1 MRAKDIQ
8 TDTHTDTHMTT
19 TICFWGSA
27 HRGITTMNLYA
38 QYLYCITAWSSVQ
51 VTFSAFFLY
60 MYTKNVVGYFCWS
73 WVRVHT
79 TKTKIAGSTAL
90 LGVASNGPEI

>member
-1 MRAKDIQ
+1 MRK
-8 TDTHTDTHMTT
+8 TYRLTHTHRHTHDDYHMPLGLRPPRHDYNELIR
-19 TICFWGSA
+19 TIPL
-27 HRGITTMNLYA
+27 LYH
-38 QYLYCITAWSSVQ
+38 CMVVSSGD
-51 VTFSAFFLY
+51 FSAFFLY

-79 TKTKIAGSTAL
+79 TRTKIAGSTAL